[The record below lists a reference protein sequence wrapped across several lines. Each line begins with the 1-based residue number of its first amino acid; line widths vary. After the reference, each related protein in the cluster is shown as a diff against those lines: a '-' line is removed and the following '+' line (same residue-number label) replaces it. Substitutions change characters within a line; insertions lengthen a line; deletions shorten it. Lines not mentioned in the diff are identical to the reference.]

1 MDGAQVFQETALSD
15 PTLGDSTQVAII
27 NTADGTLV
35 GTPITLAGRP
45 NEGLLLSPDG
55 TRAYQAT
62 NGELAV
68 INTADDTFVGE
79 YTYTGHTSGEL
90 LSPDGS
96 RVYQSFIDTDPTT
109 GVSTTDVAAIDL
121 ADANLAY
128 DPVFDGAGSLHGLT
142 ADGTRAY
149 IATENN
155 ATDTSEVSIMN
166 TADGTIIGSPV
177 TLDGVIRSGNFV
189 FGTDGR
195 LYVSGSN
202 FNVVTGVGDTQV
214 AEINTSDG
222 TLVAAPIT
230 LDGGT
235 FGGLELSPDGT
246 RLYETTTTQTLPASA
261 MTMTLVAVINTADGT
276 LVARPTTL
284 DGAGGEVLLTP
295 DGTRAVQ
302 TTTTD
307 LFDPDATT
315 EVAVINAAD
324 GTVVGT
330 PVTLAG
336 GPEGVVE
343 LTPDGTRAVE
353 TTEGEV
359 AVIDVADGT
368 VVGTPITIAGS
379 SQGRGELTPDG
390 TRAVEISVVD
400 DPSTFGVATTHVM
413 VINTADGSLV
423 ADTTVNGAPLTGATL
438 TPDGSRIFLTTL
450 VVDPDTGAAS
460 TLVTGI
466 DPVDGVLAGPSI
478 ALDGQPLPGGFVFS
492 DDGTRAYQTT
502 SVTDDT
508 GASSTDVAVI
518 DPGSDPL

>member
-1 MDGAQVFQETALSD
+1 M
-15 PTLGDSTQVAII
+15 
-27 NTADGTLV
+27 
-35 GTPITLAGRP
+35 
-45 NEGLLLSPDG
+45 
-55 TRAYQAT
+55 
-62 NGELAV
+62 
-68 INTADDTFVGE
+68 
-79 YTYTGHTSGEL
+79 
-90 LSPDGS
+90 
-96 RVYQSFIDTDPTT
+96 
-109 GVSTTDVAAIDL
+109 
-121 ADANLAY
+121 
-128 DPVFDGAGSLHGLT
+128 
-142 ADGTRAY
+142 
-149 IATENN
+149 
-155 ATDTSEVSIMN
+155 
-166 TADGTIIGSPV
+166 
-177 TLDGVIRSGNFV
+177 
-189 FGTDGR
+189 
-195 LYVSGSN
+195 
-202 FNVVTGVGDTQV
+202 

-343 LTPDGTRAVE
+343 FTPDGTRAVE

-400 DPSTFGVATTHVM
+400 DPSTSA
-413 VINTADGSLV
+413 
-423 ADTTVNGAPLTGATL
+423 
-438 TPDGSRIFLTTL
+438 
-450 VVDPDTGAAS
+450 
-460 TLVTGI
+460 
-466 DPVDGVLAGPSI
+466 
-478 ALDGQPLPGGFVFS
+478 
-492 DDGTRAYQTT
+492 
-502 SVTDDT
+502 
-508 GASSTDVAVI
+508 
-518 DPGSDPL
+518 